1 MPLISGISSG
11 KKQFCKSFC
20 ISVLEDGY
28 CKHHACITGS
38 VEVDFLCSLAVH
50 SL

>member
-20 ISVLEDGY
+20 ISVLED